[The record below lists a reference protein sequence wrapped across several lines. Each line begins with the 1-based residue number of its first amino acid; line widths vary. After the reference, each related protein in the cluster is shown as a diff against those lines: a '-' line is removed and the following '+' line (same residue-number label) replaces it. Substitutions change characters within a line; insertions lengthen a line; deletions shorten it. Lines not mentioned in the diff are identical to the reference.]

1 MTHIVEQL
9 FICFFALHCLL
20 ISTSK
25 PLWRLDFAGQYTFLF
40 CLPGITWSSF
50 VTNILTIS
58 GHHNFLWKNH
68 LFSTLR
74 LWVSDGVDSVLFL
87 ISGWAKNNLLIRIN
101 RFRNKYL
108 TFGANDTQ
116 GNVHWC
122 CQDFLSYWI
131 WTWENI
137 RSELLQSTCHQEAGG
152 KVFVTHLLQTLHS
165 DIFI

>member
-1 MTHIVEQL
+1 MLKNCWT
-9 FICFFALHCLL
+9 ICVFALPCLL
-20 ISTSK
+20 ISTCK
-25 PLWRLDFAGQYTFLF
+25 PLWRLYFAAQYTFLF
-40 CLPGITWSSF
+40 AFMELRVLLLWQVF
-50 VTNILTIS
+50 WQ
-58 GHHNFLWKNH
+58 FLWKNH

-87 ISGWAKNNLLIRIN
+87 ISGVSKEQSFNQSNC
-101 RFRNKYL
+101 FRNKYL

-122 CQDFLSYWI
+122 YQGFLSNWI

-152 KVFVTHLLQTLHS
+152 KVFVAHLL
-165 DIFI
+165 